1 MKQNDKTMEKN
12 IKNILFPL
20 LLISFWGVFGQNSF
34 QRSYG
39 LRGDEIIYSV
49 CESPDTSI
57 VMAGVTDSYL
67 LSDKYEKRKK
77 IYVIDTDSTGQLMW
91 GRIYGGDH
99 VDIAKDICPTQD
111 GGYIIT
117 GNTRSFQ
124 PDVHE
129 KDKSKELLVLKID
142 KEGNIEWSKTYGG
155 DNHDYGFCIRQTLDG
170 GYIIA
175 GETNSFGSSS
185 SDVYVLKIDYEGNI
199 QWSKRMGG
207 KNLEYAF
214 EIVETYD
221 GYVLA
226 GETNTFGVG
235 QYDIFLMKIDK
246 DGEVIWTKTYGGVS
260 EEYGYDLEYTE
271 DEGFVLTG
279 SSYSFGLGKLD
290 YYVLRLDK
298 QGNILWGRVY
308 GGESDDQAHS
318 VKELKNGDLLVA
330 GFSSSFFH
338 QLNGEDVYV
347 LRLSDKG
354 VVRWSK
360 IYGGKFGDYA
370 VYCLESKKG
379 DFLVAGETA
388 SFNGFDDRDTYVIRM
403 KDEQALSTC
412 EQSRVHTSTYKV
424 KFLMQDQ
431 ALTAMTCQTVQKS
444 IPMESIEVLTAENII
459 CINDMQIIKSR
470 DK

>member
-1 MKQNDKTMEKN
+1 MKRIVKY
-12 IKNILFPL
+12 IFFSL
-20 LLISFWGVFGQNSF
+20 LVISIGKSFSQNSF

-57 VMAGVTDSYL
+57 VMVGVTNSYQ
-67 LSDKYEKRKK
+67 LSDKYRQHKK
-77 IYVIDTDSTGQLMW
+77 IYVVDTDSSGQLMW

-99 VDIAKDICPTQD
+99 VDIAKDIYPTRD

-124 PDVHE
+124 PTIGA
-129 KDKSKELLVLKID
+129 KDKKKELLVLKID
-142 KEGNIEWSKTYGG
+142 KNGEVEWSKTYGG
-155 DNHDYGFCIRQTLDG
+155 ENHDYGFCVRQTLDG
-170 GYIIA
+170 GYVVA
-175 GETNSFGSSS
+175 GETNSFESSS
-185 SDVYVLKIDYEGNI
+185 SDIYILKLDFEGNL

-235 QYDIFLMKIDK
+235 NYDIFLMKIDK
-246 DGEVIWTKTYGGVS
+246 DGEVQWTKTYGGVS
-260 EEYGYDLEYTE
+260 EEYGYDLEYTA

-279 SSYSFGLGKLD
+279 SSYSFGLGRLD

-298 QGNILWGRVY
+298 QGDILWSRVY

-318 VKELKNGDLLVA
+318 VKELKNGDFLVA
-330 GFSSSFFH
+330 GFSSSFFN

-347 LRLSDKG
+347 LRLSEKG
-354 VVRWSK
+354 SVRWSK

-379 DFLVAGETA
+379 DFLIAGETA

-403 KDEQALSTC
+403 RDDQKLSTC
-412 EQSRVHTSTYKV
+412 EQSRVQTKTYKI
-424 KFLMQDQ
+424 KFLVQDQ
-431 ALTAMTCQTVQKS
+431 TLKAIKTPTIQKDV
-444 IPMESIEVLTAENII
+444 PVESIEVLTAENII
-459 CINDMQIIKSR
+459 CINDMQVIQSR
-470 DK
+470 DR

>member
-1 MKQNDKTMEKN
+1 MKRIVKY
-12 IKNILFPL
+12 IFFFL
-20 LLISFWGVFGQNSF
+20 LVIGIGKSFSQNSF

-57 VMAGVTDSYL
+57 VMVGVTNSYE
-67 LSDKYEKRKK
+67 LSDKYPQHKK
-77 IYVIDTDSTGQLMW
+77 IYVVDTDSSGQLMW

-99 VDIAKDICPTQD
+99 VDIAKDIYPTRD

-124 PDVHE
+124 PNIGV
-129 KDKSKELLVLKID
+129 KDKKKELLVLKIN
-142 KEGNIEWSKTYGG
+142 KNGGVEWSKTYGG
-155 DNHDYGFCIRQTLDG
+155 ENHDYGFCVRQTLDG
-170 GYIIA
+170 GYIVA
-175 GETNSFGSSS
+175 GETNSFESSS
-185 SDVYVLKIDYEGNI
+185 SDIYILKLDFEGNL

-235 QYDIFLMKIDK
+235 NYDIFLMKIDK
-246 DGEVIWTKTYGGVS
+246 DGEVQWTKTYGGIS
-260 EEYGYDLEYTE
+260 EEYGYDLEYTA

-279 SSYSFGLGKLD
+279 SSYSFGLGRLD

-298 QGNILWGRVY
+298 QGDILWSRVY

-318 VKELKNGDLLVA
+318 VKELKNGDFLVA
-330 GFSSSFFH
+330 GFSSSFFN

-347 LRLSDKG
+347 LRLSEKG
-354 VVRWSK
+354 SVRWSK

-379 DFLVAGETA
+379 DFLIAGETA

-403 KDEQALSTC
+403 HDDQKLSTC
-412 EQSRVHTSTYKV
+412 EQSRVQTKTYNI
-424 KFLMQDQ
+424 KFLVKDQ
-431 ALTAMTCQTVQKS
+431 TLKAIKTPTIEKDVP
-444 IPMESIEVLTAENII
+444 IESIEVLTAENII
-459 CINDMQIIKSR
+459 CINDMQVIESR

>member
-1 MKQNDKTMEKN
+1 MKRIVKY
-12 IKNILFPL
+12 IFFSLLF
-20 LLISFWGVFGQNSF
+20 ISIGKSFSQNSF

-57 VMAGVTDSYL
+57 VMAGVTNSYE
-67 LSDKYEKRKK
+67 LSDKYQKHKK
-77 IYVIDTDSTGQLMW
+77 IYVVDTDSTGQLMW

-99 VDIAKDICPTQD
+99 VDIAKDIYPTRD

-124 PDVHE
+124 PTIGV
-129 KDKSKELLVLKID
+129 KDKKKELLVLKID
-142 KEGNIEWSKTYGG
+142 KNGLVEWSKTYGG
-155 DNHDYGFCIRQTLDG
+155 KNHDYGFCIRQTLDG
-170 GYIIA
+170 GYIVA
-175 GETNSFGSSS
+175 GETNSFESSS
-185 SDVYVLKIDYEGNI
+185 SDIYILKLDFEGNV

-235 QYDIFLMKIDK
+235 NYDIFLMKIDK
-246 DGEVIWTKTYGGVS
+246 DGEVQWTKTYGGVS
-260 EEYGYDLEYTE
+260 EEYGYDLEYTA

-279 SSYSFGLGKLD
+279 SSYSFGLGRLD

-298 QGNILWGRVY
+298 QGDVLWARVY

-318 VKELKNGDLLVA
+318 VKELKNGDFLVA

-347 LRLSDKG
+347 LRLSEKG
-354 VVRWSK
+354 TVRWSK

-370 VYCLESKKG
+370 VYALESKKG
-379 DFLVAGETA
+379 DFLIAGETA

-403 KDEQALSTC
+403 RDDQKLSTC
-412 EQSRVHTSTYKV
+412 EQSRVQTKTYKI
-424 KFLMQDQ
+424 KFLVQDQ
-431 ALTAMTCQTVQKS
+431 TLKAIKTPTIQKDVP
-444 IPMESIEVLTAENII
+444 IESIEVLTAENII
-459 CINDMQIIKSR
+459 CINDMQVIESR